1 MKPSSY
7 EVFDNDARER
17 GSYSY
22 TIDRLS
28 SRTSNQRINAAMF
41 GLNLLQGKSVIDV
54 GCGDGTYTA
63 GLFEG
68 GAVSVLGVEPG
79 AEAVE
84 VARRKNAAAG
94 SGGPEFQVCNAY
106 DLESLGRT
114 FDVAVVRGVIHHIPE
129 PLRAI
134 RQMCKVAKNILVIE
148 PNGYNP
154 VLKIIERVSPYHR
167 EHQELSYTR
176 ATLSDW
182 FAEVGATL
190 QAHVYIG
197 LVPFFC
203 PDWMVRPLKAME
215 GIVESLPLVR
225 TVMCGQVVMHFRG
238 EPGVGGGVARAV

>member
-1 MKPSSY
+1 MPSSY
-7 EVFDNDARER
+7 EVFDKDAREQ

-41 GLNLLQGKSVIDV
+41 GFNLLQGKSVIDV
-54 GCGDGTYTA
+54 GCGDGTYTS
-63 GLFEG
+63 GLFDG
-68 GAVSVLGVEPG
+68 GAASVLGVEPG

-84 VARRKNAAAG
+84 VARRKNAVAG
-94 SGGPEFQVCNAY
+94 GKGPEFQVCNAY
-106 DLESLGRT
+106 DLASLGRT
-114 FDVAVVRGVIHHIPE
+114 FDVAVVRGVIHHIPD
-129 PLRAI
+129 PLRGI
-134 RQMCKVAKNILVIE
+134 RQICKVAKDILVIE

-176 ATLSDW
+176 ATLANW
-182 FAEVGATL
+182 FEEAGATL
-190 QAHVYIG
+190 QAHAYIG

-215 GIVESLPLVR
+215 GIVESLPLLR
-225 TVMCGQVVMHFRG
+225 TLMCGQVVMHFRA
-238 EPGVGGGVARAV
+238 EPSSGGN

>member
-1 MKPSSY
+1 MPSSY
-7 EVFDNDARER
+7 EVFDKDAREQ

-28 SRTSNQRINAAMF
+28 GRTSNQRINAAMF
-41 GLNLLQGKSVIDV
+41 GFNLLQGKSVIDV

-68 GAVSVLGVEPG
+68 GADSVLGVEPG

-84 VARRKNAAAG
+84 VARKKNTAVVG
-94 SGGPEFQVCNAY
+94 RVPEFRVCNAY

-114 FDVAVVRGVIHHIPE
+114 FDVAVVRGVIHHIPD
-129 PLRAI
+129 PLRGI
-134 RQMCKVAKNILVIE
+134 RQMCKVAKDILVVE

-154 VLKIIERVSPYHR
+154 VLKIIERLSPYHR
-167 EHQELSYTR
+167 AHQELSYTR
-176 ATLSDW
+176 ATLADW
-182 FAEVGATL
+182 FAEAGATL
-190 QAHVYIG
+190 QAHAYIG

-225 TVMCGQVVMHFRG
+225 TLMCGQVVMHFRSQ
-238 EPGVGGGVARAV
+238 PGADGNTTLRR

>member
-1 MKPSSY
+1 MSMKPSSY
-7 EVFDNDARER
+7 EVFDKDARER

-22 TIDRLS
+22 TVDRLS
-28 SRTSNQRINAAMF
+28 SRTSNDRINSAMF
-41 GLNLLQGKSVIDV
+41 GFNLLQGKSVIDV
-54 GCGDGTYTA
+54 GCGDGAYTA

-68 GAVSVLGVEPG
+68 GAASVLGVEPG

-84 VARRKNAAAG
+84 VACRRNAALGDKA
-94 SGGPEFQVCNAY
+94 PEFQVCNAY
-106 DLESLGRT
+106 DLESLNRT

-129 PLRAI
+129 PPRAI
-134 RQMCKVAKNILVIE
+134 RQMCKVARDILVIE

-176 ATLSDW
+176 ATLVDW
-182 FAEVGATL
+182 FAEAGASL
-190 QAHVYIG
+190 QSHVYIG

-215 GIVESLPLVR
+215 GVVESLPLVR
-225 TVMCGQVVMHFRG
+225 TMMCGQVVLHFRSKQ
-238 EPGVGGGVARAV
+238 ADSSASI

>member
-1 MKPSSY
+1 MSMKPSSY
-7 EVFDNDARER
+7 EVFDQDVRER

-28 SRTSNQRINAAMF
+28 SRTSNERINAAMF
-41 GLNLLQGKSVIDV
+41 GFNLLEGKSVIDV
-54 GCGDGTYTA
+54 GCGDGAYTA

-68 GAVSVLGVEPG
+68 GAASVLGVEPG
-79 AEAVE
+79 ADAVE
-84 VARRKNAAAG
+84 VARRRNAAV
-94 SGGPEFQVCNAY
+94 GGRMPEFQVCNAY

-129 PLRAI
+129 PLRGI
-134 RQMCKVAKNILVIE
+134 RQMCKVAKDILVVE

-167 EHQELSYTR
+167 EHKELSYTR
-176 ATLSDW
+176 ATLAGW
-182 FAEVGATL
+182 FTEAGASL
-190 QAHVYIG
+190 QSSLYIG

-215 GIVESLPLVR
+215 GVVESLPLVR
-225 TVMCGQVVMHFRG
+225 TVMCGQVVMHFRSKTG
-238 EPGVGGGVARAV
+238 